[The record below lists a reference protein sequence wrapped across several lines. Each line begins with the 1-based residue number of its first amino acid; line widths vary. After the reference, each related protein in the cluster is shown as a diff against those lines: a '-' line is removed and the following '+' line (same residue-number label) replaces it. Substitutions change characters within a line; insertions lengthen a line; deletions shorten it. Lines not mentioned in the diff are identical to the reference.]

1 MPEQRE
7 SDREHSQQRA
17 DGRKHDAELRD
28 LVPGDQVGRELPEHI
43 VQLASALGRVIGS
56 TGYIRHLLQ
65 RVLIDAPAKPAEPA
79 AAEPT
84 AKLAAVER
92 AAAPELRATKGICR
106 P

>member
-28 LVPGDQVGRELPEHI
+28 LVPGNQVGRELPEHI
-43 VQLASALGRVIGS
+43 LQLAGALGRVIGS
-56 TGYIRHLLQ
+56 TGYIRYLLQ

-79 AAEPT
+79 AAAEPT

-92 AAAPELRATKGICR
+92 AATLEPR
-106 P
+106 